1 VSDEQAKP
9 DEGRDANERC
19 AHKEGRAPRDRYAE
33 RVPFWARQ
41 REGRGG
47 NDAAPNK
54 KEVCDLWAAGVFL
67 VTTILTVLSFPPYNT
82 SEFAYAFAAPAVF
95 WAYLRPSFRLYAG
108 TLLAAQALAWGV
120 ILGWLHHVT
129 WAGLFLLGPFVGAWI
144 GLWYLAVWW
153 AMPRMWMR
161 RPLQR
166 ILVILGLAGLWAVI
180 EWTRSWFLG
189 GFPWLPLAAS
199 QWQRSIV
206 LQVASLTGSI
216 GVSFLLILFNLG
228 IAAYAHRLLR
238 QSHKGLRKR
247 CPEFMFALML
257 LIFPAFLMLGD
268 TFRQQRAEVAR
279 LALVQPHVP
288 QEIKWEPAHG
298 AEIAATLER
307 LTLDAARQWPDAILW
322 PEAVTPWA
330 VHGEP
335 RARDFVST
343 LALRA
348 RVPLVLGSIAVED
361 ADRADEAWFNAV
373 LIATPEGGV
382 SPSFYAKRRLVPF
395 GEYVPLRPLL
405 SWLSKVVPV
414 GDDFTRSSDP
424 HPLLLPMQRGLVV
437 LGPLICYEDTYPQL
451 ARASVRSGAE
461 ILTVHTNNGWFGEG
475 GAATQHAAHS
485 VLRAIETRRPLVRVG
500 NSGWSGWIDEFGN
513 VRETMT
519 DSEGSI
525 YYRGVKTLSVSRD
538 TRWADRQSIYVR
550 YGDWFVIVSVVLV
563 LASWALL
570 HFTPTPTEPSEL

>member
-1 VSDEQAKP
+1 MNDDQVPS
-9 DEGRDANERC
+9 
-19 AHKEGRAPRDRYAE
+19 RA
-33 RVPFWARQ
+33 
-41 REGRGG
+41 G
-47 NDAAPNK
+47 NDSTPNK
-54 KEVCDLWAAGVFL
+54 KGSASERPTETAEFTELSFLKRNRDRLAAIGVFL
-67 VTTILTVLSFPPYNT
+67 VTSVLTVLSFPPFNT

-108 TLLAAQALAWGV
+108 TLLAAQAVAWCV

-129 WAGLFLLGPFVGAWI
+129 WVGLLLLGPFVGAWI

-153 AMPRMWMR
+153 AMPRMWTR

-166 ILVILGLAGLWAVI
+166 ILVILGLAGLWALI
-180 EWTRSWFLG
+180 EWTRGWVLG

-206 LQVASLTGSI
+206 LQVASLTGSA

-238 QSHKGLRKR
+238 QSHQGLRKR

-268 TFRQQRAEVAR
+268 TFRQQRVDVAR
-279 LALVQPHVP
+279 LALVQPHIP

-298 AEIAATLER
+298 TEIAATLEA
-307 LTLDAARQWPDAILW
+307 LTLEAARQWPDAILW

-330 VHGEP
+330 VQGEP

-348 RVPLVLGSIAVED
+348 RVPLVLGSIAIEE

-405 SWLSKVVPV
+405 GWLSKVVPV
-414 GDDFTRSSDP
+414 GDDFARGHDP
-424 HPLLLPMQRGLVV
+424 HPLILPMQRGIAV

-461 ILTVHTNNGWFGEG
+461 ILTVHTNNGWFGED
-475 GAATQHAAHS
+475 GAAVQHAAHA

-513 VRETMT
+513 VREMMA
-519 DSEGSI
+519 DAEGSI
-525 YYRGVKTLSVSRD
+525 YYRGVKTISVSRD
-538 TRWADRQSIYVR
+538 MRWADRQSVYVR
-550 YGDWFVIVSVVLV
+550 YGDWFVLMSAV
-563 LASWALL
+563 LASAAGALL
-570 HFTPTPTEPSEL
+570 RLSAPPTEPSDL